1 MSIHLN
7 RQLCNAEADIA
18 LARGQINKSLE
29 HIPTVS
35 DRLRLERIEAQLGT
49 CQSAVREVRRRAVE
63 PFAPEQLPETKRSAR

>member
-18 LARGQINKSLE
+18 LARGQINQSLD

-49 CQSAVREVRRRAVE
+49 CQTALRDVRRRSVE
-63 PFAPEQLPETKRSAR
+63 PPEQLPEAKRSAR